1 MQTMKNIPIKGFI
14 ETSFVDWEGKISSVI
29 VFPRCNFRCRYCH
42 NSELVL
48 RSENIENIDFEKIMQ
63 RLSSLKGWVDGVCV
77 SGGEPTLQP
86 SLKEVVKAVKREGF
100 LVKLDTNGSN
110 PKVLQGLID
119 EGLVDYVAMDVKS
132 QLDESSYCKVTQS
145 PNMLGEVK
153 KSIRILLEGE
163 IKYEFRTTVVPTI
176 HQREDILKLA
186 MELNG
191 ADRLRIQNFRPSDTI
206 IDPALKKIKPFPDA
220 EICFLQQRVNDIIG
234 EHPVTD

>member
-1 MQTMKNIPIKGFI
+1 MKIPYFQKFSLI
-14 ETSFVDWEGKISSVI
+14 DYPGKISAI
-29 VFPRCNFRCRYCH
+29 IFTQGCNFRCPYCH
-42 NSELVL
+42 NPELVNPELFTETLEEEAIFSFL
-48 RSENIENIDFEKIMQ
+48 RKRKNKLDAVVIT
-63 RLSSLKGWVDGVCV
+63 
-77 SGGEPTLQP
+77 GGEPTLQP
-86 SLKEVVKAVKREGF
+86 DLMEFAEKIKEMGY

-110 PKVLQGLID
+110 PELLRKLINRA
-119 EGLVDYVAMDVKS
+119 LVDYVAMDVKS